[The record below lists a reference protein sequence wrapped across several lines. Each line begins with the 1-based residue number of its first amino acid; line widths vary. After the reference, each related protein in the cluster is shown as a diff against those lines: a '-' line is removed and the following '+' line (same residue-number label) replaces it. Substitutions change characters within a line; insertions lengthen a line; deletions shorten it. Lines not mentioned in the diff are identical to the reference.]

1 MLRVY
6 EIWAGRE
13 ETFSGSER
21 KGGKE
26 EGEEEKG
33 AKSAAK
39 GRKEHRRWQDQP
51 FWTRLQWVPPAPD
64 LAAVPQVSP
73 A

>member
-1 MLRVY
+1 MPTAY
-6 EIWAGRE
+6 QTWAGRE

-26 EGEEEKG
+26 EGKEEKE
-33 AKSAAK
+33 AKSAAN

-51 FWTRLQWVPPAPD
+51 F
-64 LAAVPQVSP
+64 
-73 A
+73 

>member
-1 MLRVY
+1 MPTAY
-6 EIWAGRE
+6 QIWAGRE

-26 EGEEEKG
+26 EKE

-51 FWTRLQWVPPAPD
+51 FWTRLHWVPPAPD

-73 A
+73 T

>member
-1 MLRVY
+1 MPTAY
-6 EIWAGRE
+6 QTWAGRE

-26 EGEEEKG
+26 EGKEEKE

-51 FWTRLQWVPPAPD
+51 F
-64 LAAVPQVSP
+64 
-73 A
+73 